1 MNLLKYL
8 KSLLS
13 KDSSNIE
20 TRVKIESRIYHIR
33 NGRIIATRKGTTFV
47 NSGKAAVAGLIN
59 GVVTNYFEYIAI
71 GTGTDNESATQ
82 TSLSNE
88 THRAAATTSR
98 VTTNVSNDTAKWVH
112 TFSFT
117 SNYAICESGIFDSS
131 SGGTMLARA
140 KFSTLNVESGDK
152 LQVTWKAVVS

>member
-13 KDSSNIE
+13 RDSSCIE

-47 NSGKAAVAGLIN
+47 NSGKSAVAGLIN

-71 GTGTDNESATQ
+71 GTSSTAESASQ
-82 TSLSNE
+82 TALGSE
-88 THRAAATTSR
+88 THRASATTSR
-98 VTTNVSNDTAKWVH
+98 ITTNVSDDTAQWVH

-117 SNYAICESGIFDSS
+117 DSYSICESGIFDSS

-140 KFSTLNVESGDK
+140 VFSTLNVESGDK

>member
-13 KDSSNIE
+13 NNGSNIE
-20 TRVKIESRIYHIR
+20 TRVKIESKIYHIR
-33 NGRIIATRKGTTFV
+33 NGKIIATRKGTTFV
-47 NSGKAAVAGLIN
+47 NSGKSAVAGLIN

-71 GTGTDNESATQ
+71 GTSSTAESASQ
-82 TSLSNE
+82 TALGSE
-88 THRAAATTSR
+88 THRASATTSR
-98 VTTNVSNDTAKWVH
+98 ITTNVSDDTAQWVH

-117 SNYAICESGIFDSS
+117 SSYAICESGIFDSS

-140 KFSTLNVESGDK
+140 VFSTLNVESGDK